1 MLPKKGK
8 SFPRNGSQRPERPHL
23 AIEISKA
30 LRAELGG
37 THQTVKTIMSWTC
50 ASERTIKNWLDG
62 SHGPSGEHLIEVIR
76 HSDAVCFLV
85 LRLAGR
91 ERALTMVRVAE
102 LRARLAAALAEI
114 DRLHQ
119 S

>member
-8 SFPRNGSQRPERPHL
+8 SFPRNGSKIAERPRL
-23 AIEISKA
+23 AIEISKV

-62 SHGPSGEHLIEVIR
+62 SHGPSGEHLIGLIR
-76 HSDAVCFLV
+76 HSDAVCLLV

-91 ERALTMVRVAE
+91 ENALAMLRVAE

>member
-8 SFPRNGSQRPERPHL
+8 SFPRNGSQGAKGSSI

-37 THQTVKTIMSWTC
+37 THQTVKTIMRWTC

-62 SHGPSGEHLIEVIR
+62 SNGPSCAHLIEVIR
-76 HSDAVCFLV
+76 HSDAVYSLV
-85 LRLAGR
+85 LQLAGR
-91 ERALTMVRVAE
+91 EQALIMFRVAD

-114 DRLHQ
+114 ERLHQ

>member
-8 SFPRNGSQRPERPHL
+8 SFPRNGSQWVKRPRF
-23 AIEISKA
+23 AVEIRKA

-37 THQTVKTIMSWTC
+37 THRAVKTIMRWTC

-62 SHGPSGEHLIEVIR
+62 SHGPSGAHLIEVIR
-76 HSDAVCFLV
+76 HSDAVYSQV
-85 LRLAGR
+85 LKLAGR
-91 ERALTMVRVAE
+91 EQALIMFRVAD
-102 LRARLAAALAEI
+102 LRTRLEAALAELE
-114 DRLHQ
+114 RLHQ

>member
-8 SFPRNGSQRPERPHL
+8 SFPRNGSQRLERPHL
-23 AIEISKA
+23 ANEISKA

-62 SHGPSGEHLIEVIR
+62 SHGPSGVHLIEVIR
-76 HSDAVCFLV
+76 HSDAVCALV
-85 LRLAGR
+85 LQLAGR
-91 ERALTMVRVAE
+91 EQALAIIRVAD
-102 LRARLAAALAEI
+102 LRSRLAAALAEI

>member
-1 MLPKKGK
+1 MLPKTGK
-8 SFPRNGSQRPERPHL
+8 RFPRTGAHRPGRQPL
-23 AIEISKA
+23 AIEIGKA

-37 THQTVKTIMSWTC
+37 THQTVKTIMRWTC

-62 SHGPSGEHLIEVIR
+62 SHGPSGDHLIDVIR
-76 HSDAVCFLV
+76 HSDAVYSLV

-91 ERALTMVRVAE
+91 EHALAMIRVTD

-114 DRLHQ
+114 DRIHP